1 MFKSIAENLSLLLVT
16 SRHIKPEDREF
27 YTYGLELLA
36 AELIFYAVVLLFSL
50 LTGTLAVSVLFV
62 VLYMFLRQYSGGY
75 HSKTA
80 EMCFIISVM
89 IYLIMILL
97 VQIDIAGIR
106 HVLMASSAVSFV
118 VITLLSPVENANKP
132 LTQEE
137 KKTYRFIAILAAALF
152 TALCAVSF
160 VFGWKELFY
169 SLSWA
174 LTVDAV
180 LLILSPKKSKGNR
193 TLRFG
198 ICYERVITDEKRNT

>member
-89 IYLIMILL
+89 IYLLMILL

-118 VITLLSPVENANKP
+118 VITLLSPVENENKP

-180 LLILSPKKSKGNR
+180 LLILSPKKIKG
-193 TLRFG
+193 
-198 ICYERVITDEKRNT
+198 E